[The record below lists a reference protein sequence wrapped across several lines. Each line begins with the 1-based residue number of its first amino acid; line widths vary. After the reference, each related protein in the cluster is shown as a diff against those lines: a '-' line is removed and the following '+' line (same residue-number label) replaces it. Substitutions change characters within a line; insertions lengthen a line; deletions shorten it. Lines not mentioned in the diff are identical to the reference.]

1 MSDPEQIARA
11 CAAAAADK
19 KGEDIVV
26 LDMRGVSDFTDFFMI
41 CLASSEP
48 QLKAIASSIRD
59 RVREEHA
66 TKPLTEDGY
75 PVSQWVVVDFGSV
88 ICHVF
93 LEARRGFYD
102 LEGLW
107 NDAPRMALEL

>member
-1 MSDPEQIARA
+1 
-11 CAAAAADK
+11 
-19 KGEDIVV
+19 
-26 LDMRGVSDFTDFFMI
+26 
-41 CLASSEP
+41 
-48 QLKAIASSIRD
+48 
-59 RVREEHA
+59 
-66 TKPLTEDGY
+66 
-75 PVSQWVVVDFGSV
+75 VSQWVVVDFGSV

>member
-1 MSDPEQIARA
+1 MSDPEQIART

-19 KGEDIVV
+19 KAEDIVL
-26 LDMRGVSDFTDFFMI
+26 LDMRGVSDFTDFFLI
-41 CLASSEP
+41 CSASSEP

-59 RVREEHA
+59 RVREEHD

-75 PVSQWVVVDFGSV
+75 PVSQWVVVDYGSV
-88 ICHVF
+88 ICHLF
-93 LEARRGFYD
+93 LDARRSFYD

-107 NDAPRMALEL
+107 NDAPRVALEV

>member
-1 MSDPEQIARA
+1 MSEPEQIART

-19 KGEDIVV
+19 KAEEIVL
-26 LDMRGVSDFTDFFMI
+26 LDMRGVSDFTDFFLI
-41 CLASSEP
+41 CSAGSEP

-66 TKPLTEDGY
+66 TKPLSEDGY
-75 PVSQWVVVDFGSV
+75 PVSQWVVVDYGSV

-93 LEARRGFYD
+93 MDSRRSFYD

-107 NDAPRMALEL
+107 NDAQRVSLEV

>member
-1 MSDPEQIARA
+1 MSNPEQIART

-19 KGEDIVV
+19 KAEEIVL
-26 LDMRGVSDFTDFFMI
+26 LDMRGVSDFTDFFLI
-41 CLASSEP
+41 CSAGSEP

-75 PVSQWVVVDFGSV
+75 PASQWVVVDYGSV
-88 ICHVF
+88 ICHLF
-93 LEARRGFYD
+93 MDSRRSFYD

-107 NDAPRMALEL
+107 NDAQRVALEV